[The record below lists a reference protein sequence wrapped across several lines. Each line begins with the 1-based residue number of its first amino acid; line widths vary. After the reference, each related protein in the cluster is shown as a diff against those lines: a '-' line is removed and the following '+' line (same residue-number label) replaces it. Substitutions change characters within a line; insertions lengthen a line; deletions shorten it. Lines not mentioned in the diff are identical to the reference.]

1 MKAIISASQAE
12 GREFESRFPL
22 RQKGPGIA
30 GVFCYLEFLTPDL
43 SEGGKDRKQR
53 QATAVALFV

>member
-1 MKAIISASQAE
+1 
-12 GREFESRFPL
+12 
-22 RQKGPGIA
+22 
-30 GVFCYLEFLTPDL
+30 LEFLTPDL